1 LQRAA
6 LSRSSEITAFIM
18 DGAGLMAMRSRTSLL
33 RRFIL
38 PIISSSAAFTVEN
51 LRLRSYTSTTSKPA
65 VNGIYPPG
73 RGNPIL
79 LGQSASA
86 AADGPAVVSGLSSAD
101 LQHMK
106 LAAKLAR
113 IGKGN
118 TFPNPAVGC
127 VIVRNADESILG
139 CGFHPKAGKPHA
151 EVFALLEAC
160 GHVSDG
166 VAAATTAMDLGDSAN
181 EGLSKQVSE
190 LFDTYISEDGAS
202 KLFNNQLGG
211 DDVTA
216 YVTLEPC
223 CHYGKTPPCSQ
234 SLLMAGVSRVV
245 VGYRDPNPRVDGGG
259 IKQLQDSGLDVSLL
273 GQSDSKEEASMSR
286 VCHELVEHFVKRI
299 SPREDSSSE
308 ETLDAMINGKKRR
321 AIRSIVGRQKSE
333 GTVHEVAWPR
343 DHAISK
349 EDKVDQSFAE
359 RVAIDHRFLERVDE
373 ALWDHEIVLLRLK
386 NVVQKKKGA
395 KIVGERVAKIL
406 DAHLA
411 QVVGHTALLY
421 RPGFPPRLNLDE
433 LVESEA
439 Q

>member
-1 LQRAA
+1 
-6 LSRSSEITAFIM
+6 M
-18 DGAGLMAMRSRTSLL
+18 DGAGLLAMRSRSSLL
-33 RRFIL
+33 RFIL
-38 PIISSSAAFTVEN
+38 PIISSSAAFTVDN
-51 LRLRSYTSTTSKPA
+51 LRLRSYTSTTSANLKPA
-65 VNGIYPPG
+65 VNGIYLPS
-73 RGNPIL
+73 RTNPL
-79 LGQSASA
+79 LLDQSTS
-86 AADGPAVVSGLSSAD
+86 AADGPAAVSGISSAD

-106 LAAKLAR
+106 MAAKLAR

-160 GHVSDG
+160 GHVADG
-166 VAAATTAMDLGDSAN
+166 VAAATTAMDLGDGAN
-181 EGLSKQVSE
+181 EELGEQVSE

-202 KLFNNQLGG
+202 KLFNNQFGG

-223 CHYGKTPPCSQ
+223 CHYGRTPPCSQ

-245 VGYRDPNPRVDGGG
+245 VGCRDPNPRVDGGG

-273 GQSDSKEEASMSR
+273 GQSDSEEEASVAR
-286 VCHELVEHFVKRI
+286 DCHELVEHFVKRI
-299 SPREDSSSE
+299 SPREDSSSK

-321 AIRSIVGRQKSE
+321 AIRSIAGRQKSE
-333 GTVHEVAWPR
+333 GTVQEVEWPR

-349 EDKVDQSFAE
+349 EDKVDQIFAE
-359 RVAIDHRFLERVDE
+359 RVDMGHRFLERVDG

-395 KIVGERVAKIL
+395 KIVGERVAKAL

-421 RPGFPPRLNLDE
+421 RPGFPPTLNLDE
-433 LVESEA
+433 LIETGSEG

>member
-1 LQRAA
+1 
-6 LSRSSEITAFIM
+6 M
-18 DGAGLMAMRSRTSLL
+18 DGAGLMAMRSRGSLL
-33 RRFIL
+33 RLIL

-51 LRLRSYTSTTSKPA
+51 LRLRAYTSTTSADWKHA
-65 VNGIYPPG
+65 VNGSYLTG
-73 RGNPIL
+73 RRNPISL
-79 LGQSASA
+79 DQSAS
-86 AADGPAVVSGLSSAD
+86 AADGPAVVPGLSLAD
-101 LQHMK
+101 LEHMK

-113 IGKGN
+113 VGKGN

-127 VIVRNADESILG
+127 VIVRNSDESVLG

-160 GHVSDG
+160 GHVADG
-166 VAAATTAMDLGDSAN
+166 VAAATTAMDLGDNSN
-181 EGLSKQVSE
+181 ENLSEKVSE

-223 CHYGKTPPCSQ
+223 CHYGRTPPCSQ

-259 IKQLQDSGLDVSLL
+259 MKQLQDSGLDVSLL
-273 GQSDSKEEASMSR
+273 GQSGSKDEATVAR
-286 VCHELVEHFVKRI
+286 LCHELVEHFVKRI
-299 SPREDSSSE
+299 SPREGSSSE
-308 ETLDAMINGKKRR
+308 ESLDAMMNGKKRR
-321 AIRSIVGRQKSE
+321 AIRSIAGRQKSE
-333 GTVHEVAWPR
+333 GTMHEIEWPR

-359 RVAIDHRFLERVDE
+359 GVAIGHRFLERVDE

-395 KIVGERVAKIL
+395 KVVGERVAKAL

-421 RPGFPPRLNLDE
+421 RPGFPPNLNLDE
-433 LVESEA
+433 LIESGSEA
-439 Q
+439 H